1 VARVGAGSPEPHVS
15 PSSTPRI
22 VIVGSVMVDLIA
34 YADPLPAAGQTVVG
48 SSFQIGCGGKGAN
61 QAVTAHRL
69 GAQVVFVGRVGAD
82 VFGQMSLENFRAQ
95 GIDIGAVKAVDGE
108 STGVAPIWV
117 QADGSNRIIVVPGAN
132 QALSS
137 QDVERELDGLTAAD
151 CLVCQ
156 LETPL
161 ATVATALA
169 AGARLG
175 ATTILN
181 PAPATEDCVSLFAAA
196 DWVVPNEHEFALLW
210 GADPTD
216 DELLAASTA
225 WSCGLIVTLGA
236 EGAAA
241 TVNGEVVRSRPPSVL
256 VTDTTGAG
264 DAFVGALAYAL
275 GQGAA
280 IGDAIEIGNRC
291 GALSTQARGTQ
302 TSFPTREALDR
313 ASDLQRL

>member
-1 VARVGAGSPEPHVS
+1 MSASGA
-15 PSSTPRI
+15 PRI
-22 VIVGSVMVDLIA
+22 VVVGSVMVDLIA
-34 YADPLPAAGQTVVG
+34 YADPLPSVGQTVVG

-69 GAQVVFVGRVGAD
+69 GADVVFVGRVGCD
-82 VFGQMSLENFRAQ
+82 VFGEMSLENFRTQ
-95 GIDIGAVKAVDGE
+95 GIDVARVRELEGE

-117 QADGSNRIIVVPGAN
+117 QADGSNRIIIVPGAN
-132 QALSS
+132 EALSAR
-137 QDVERELDGLTAAD
+137 DVERELDGLTGVD
-151 CLVCQ
+151 CVVCQ
-156 LETPL
+156 LETPP
-161 ATVATALA
+161 ASVAAALA
-169 AGARLG
+169 AAARLG
-175 ATTILN
+175 AIAILN
-181 PAPATEDCVSLFAAA
+181 PAPATDDCTALFPAA

-210 GADPTD
+210 GAEPTD
-216 DELLAASTA
+216 AEILAASAA

-241 TVNGEVVRSRPPSVL
+241 TVNGEVVRSRPPSVA
-256 VTDTTGAG
+256 VIDTTGAG

-280 IGDAIEIGNRC
+280 IGDAIDVGNRC